1 MVRHIDQAAQPK
13 SGPDEKAIKCKRD
26 NDGNK
31 GGRYNNRRHK
41 PLAHNPSSYNGGLA
55 GGSSVISLP
64 LANLLASIGINP
76 VPSFAIRSKVTNL
89 SFGVSLFPKH
99 ETKRAL

>member
-1 MVRHIDQAAQPK
+1 MAIRFSPLGQPQITATLVRHIDQAAQPK

-41 PLAHNPSSYNGGLA
+41 PLAHSSSSYNGGPA

-64 LANLLASIGINP
+64 
-76 VPSFAIRSKVTNL
+76 RS
-89 SFGVSLFPKH
+89 
-99 ETKRAL
+99 RDQ